1 MDIKNKSRKLLD
13 IVNFI
18 GLVFFIYNL
27 DNFSGLDLHID
38 FYAIGIIFLYFF
50 GRFIKSSKIIEIFHV
65 LWAVM
70 IIGVPFFAQHRS
82 ILFLHITVILF
93 TLCTRKM
100 YNGCIVRN
108 LEEKGKNK
116 ISNNFLTK
124 KLNWDLLFPLV
135 GFVST
140 IRLYLYSNKKEEKK

>member
-1 MDIKNKSRKLLD
+1 MDIKNRSRKLLD

-38 FYAIGIIFLYFF
+38 FYAICTIFLYFF

-70 IIGVPFFAQHRS
+70 IVGVPFFAQHRS

-93 TLCTRKM
+93 TLVVIDSNCESISSI
-100 YNGCIVRN
+100 IVSSSKLIFSICWLI
-108 LEEKGKNK
+108 LETS
-116 ISNNFLTK
+116 I
-124 KLNWDLLFPLV
+124 
-135 GFVST
+135 
-140 IRLYLYSNKKEEKK
+140 Y